1 MVGSS
6 GWSYQATV
14 EAGDPFVEALVQSQ
28 VWLQHAHRAMLDTL
42 EAQLKHMRHENMR
55 LRTVLEE
62 AGLGEKAKGA
72 WLAPEAK
79 DPTASS
85 VATVPA
91 EAREPPPSCP
101 GTSPSEAV
109 EVPAVVEAV
118 RDADLPDV
126 APTMPAAPVA
136 ESQMVP
142 EPEQG
147 PESMPRGS
155 KVEPVASAHVPSQDL
170 RQEAPVEVQEEG
182 HQQPRD
188 EPAVSGP
195 GGEVAEKTEAS
206 TALPRAT
213 AEDRQPPVT
222 NQSPPS
228 ATPAMVARAL
238 EASLA
243 AVGWQ
248 HLQVEVLPSPDP
260 AIAAVAVKISG
271 AEFLLRLEQIGQSDG
286 EGTRSLCLLASGD
299 GGANWEA
306 LESLLRRR
314 RLHKV
319 VRAAPIA
326 TRTVEFAPEEAQA
339 TSPLQIGVAAKYQ
352 PKSLSLAELANLP
365 LQPPSCRVSSLQRPK
380 PTADRH
386 VLPGQPSADS
396 NFCHHKVPA
405 AATISSHR

>member
-1 MVGSS
+1 MVSS
-6 GWSYQATV
+6 SAWCQATNV
-14 EAGDPFVEALVQSQ
+14 DAGDPFVEALVQSQ

-55 LRTVLEE
+55 LRTILEE

-79 DPTASS
+79 AKDPTASS
-85 VATVPA
+85 VVTVPA
-91 EAREPPPSCP
+91 EARDPPPSCA
-101 GTSPSEAV
+101 GTSPAEAV
-109 EVPAVVEAV
+109 EVPLVAEAV
-118 RDADLPDV
+118 RDTDLPDL
-126 APTMPAAPVA
+126 AQTMPAAPAA
-136 ESQMVP
+136 EIEVP
-142 EPEQG
+142 EPEHG
-147 PESMPRGS
+147 DHSMPRGS
-155 KVEPVASAHVPSQDL
+155 KVEPVASTHVPSQDL
-170 RQEAPVEVQEEG
+170 RQEAPVEVQEG
-182 HQQPRD
+182 HQQPAD
-188 EPAVSGP
+188 EPAVSEP
-195 GGEVAEKTEAS
+195 VGEVAQKT
-206 TALPRAT
+206 
-213 AEDRQPPVT
+213 EDRQPQVT

-271 AEFLLRLEQIGQSDG
+271 TEFLLRLEQIGQADG
-286 EGTRSLCLLASGD
+286 EGARSLCLLASGD
-299 GGANWEA
+299 GGTNWEA

-326 TRTVEFAPEEAQA
+326 TRTVEFAPEEAQV
-339 TSPLQIGVAAKYQ
+339 TSPLQSGVAAKYQ

-380 PTADRH
+380 PTTDRH

-396 NFCHHKVPA
+396 NLYHHKVPA
-405 AATISSHR
+405 APTISSHR